1 MVCAGG
7 ESGQVGGTDQG
18 SPECWSGVFLWQIM
32 HYCPLIPAGIFNL
45 NYLNS
50 LSICRPQVQCGQGA
64 GAEAAAVV
72 LADYGEGQ
80 LGLSRIPEPTN
91 WFPAWTRECYPNA
104 TRGSVSGVGHRGSE
118 YGVVGSG
125 ANSR

>member
-1 MVCAGG
+1 MLAGKVARLVAQIRAALSAG
-7 ESGQVGGTDQG
+7 VEFFVADHALLSTDPSRNIQ
-18 SPECWSGVFLWQIM
+18 PELPELCE
-32 HYCPLIPAGIFNL
+32 H
-45 NYLNS
+45 
-50 LSICRPQVQCGQGA
+50 RPQVQCGQGA

-80 LGLSRIPEPTN
+80 LGLSRIPQPTSR
-91 WFPAWTRECYPNA
+91 FPAWTRECCANA